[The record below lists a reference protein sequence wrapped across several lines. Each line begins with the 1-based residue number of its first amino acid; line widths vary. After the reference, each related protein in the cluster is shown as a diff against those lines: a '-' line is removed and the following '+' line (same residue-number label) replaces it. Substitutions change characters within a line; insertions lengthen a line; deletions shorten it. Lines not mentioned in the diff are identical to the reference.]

1 MNTIFNSYV
10 SLSGEKGVLLTG
22 LFEGLVVKLQQGLV
36 LAPQGPLWQVVGAIG
51 LQEGAVGW
59 VTVRGW
65 EGGQRLPEALSQSDV
80 LGHSVLELG

>member
-36 LAPQGPLWQVVGAIG
+36 LAPQGPL
-51 LQEGAVGW
+51 
-59 VTVRGW
+59 
-65 EGGQRLPEALSQSDV
+65 
-80 LGHSVLELG
+80 